1 MKSIIWLVHKIRVVS
16 CSCLPHT
23 KSNAMTKKI
32 RIMKLML
39 LPSGHWTAE
48 MDTVSLKWD
57 QWVLFAY
64 GEINVQTIHE
74 CIWINCMLVC
84 RKPKAELIYTRTF
97 CIFSKKKTGNHYQSL
112 DIWANVMKKSVV
124 FFRLKNVMFNYCIW
138 FNCNQQCFQIKLHCI
153 QRTQIMLSAYALQPN
168 CLFYIACSRQQHSIK
183 WLVFNLSLSLF
194 FLYSLSFQNNQLIL

>member
-1 MKSIIWLVHKIRVVS
+1 
-16 CSCLPHT
+16 
-23 KSNAMTKKI
+23 
-32 RIMKLML
+32 
-39 LPSGHWTAE
+39 
-48 MDTVSLKWD
+48 MDTGQLKWTRFP
-57 QWVLFAY
+57 WN
-64 GEINVQTIHE
+64 EINGYYLLMAKFMFKQSTNAFESIVWW
-74 CIWINCMLVC
+74 C
-84 RKPKAELIYTRTF
+84 AENPRQNWFTQEHF
-97 CIFSKKKTGNHYQSL
+97 DIFSKNTGNHYQSL

-138 FNCNQQCFQIKLHCI
+138 FKCNQQCFQIKLHCI

>member
-1 MKSIIWLVHKIRVVS
+1 MHLNQLYVGVQKTQGRIDLHKNI
-16 CSCLPHT
+16 L
-23 KSNAMTKKI
+23 
-32 RIMKLML
+32 
-39 LPSGHWTAE
+39 
-48 MDTVSLKWD
+48 
-57 QWVLFAY
+57 
-64 GEINVQTIHE
+64 
-74 CIWINCMLVC
+74 
-84 RKPKAELIYTRTF
+84 TF
-97 CIFSKKKTGNHYQSL
+97 LAKKKKTGNHYQSL

-183 WLVFNLSLSLF
+183 WLVFNLSLSLS